1 MGIKCAIALLNFEG
15 RNDRVEMVRHNSSI
29 SVGLEIKKKKKK
41 NPQSL
46 RIKILQSL
54 LLVWTAIC
62 RRKKRKKASS
72 LTFVYEGEG
81 L

>member
-41 NPQSL
+41 ESPKPSYKDFTISTPCL
-46 RIKILQSL
+46 DCYLQ
-54 LLVWTAIC
+54 
-62 RRKKRKKASS
+62 KKEKKKSKF
-72 LTFVYEGEG
+72 TYFRV
-81 L
+81 